1 MEEIIEKLIELKA
14 HNDIEP
20 PISFN
25 EIKKFE
31 SENNLLLPS
40 ELKNIYQE
48 FDGGEILIPG
58 PKIFGLKNNEKRESL
73 REANNKKIRNNFSIP
88 RNYLIVAKLN
98 YGDFICIN
106 LNQPF
111 DIIQWNHENDEP
123 FCTWNSLKE
132 WLKDNIDS
140 FEEFEGKK
148 S

>member
-1 MEEIIEKLIELKA
+1 MKEIIKKLIELKE

-20 PISFN
+20 PISPN

-31 SENNLLLPS
+31 AKNNLLLPC

-58 PKIFGLKNNEKRESL
+58 PKIFGLEDSEKRESL
-73 REANNKKIRNNFSIP
+73 REANSKRIRNNFSIP
-88 RNYLIVAKLN
+88 RNYLIIAKVN
-98 YGDFICIN
+98 FGDFICIN

-111 DIIQWNHENDEP
+111 DIIQWDHENNKP
-123 FCTWNSLKE
+123 FCTWNSLTE
-132 WLKDNIDS
+132 WLRDNIDS
-140 FEEFEGKK
+140 FEEFEDKI